1 MIDPFSQVVL
11 PILIPDIP
19 PSPSVNPTVEIH
31 FSSQPSHANENP
43 YQQISRIIKPPP
55 YLKGFHYNLLYHQ
68 PTSSAPSSKHSYP
81 LCNYISYNSLYLPY
95 KTIISQY
102 LQILNHDFIIKLFLI
117 NSEGMPCT
125 LKLTAMEFNNT

>member
-1 MIDPFSQVVL
+1 MTIEANRIISRGVGFYEEVFPFQAIAFSEQMIDPFSQVVL

-55 YLKGFHYNLLYHQ
+55 YLKCFHYNLLY
-68 PTSSAPSSKHSYP
+68 Y
-81 LCNYISYNSLYLPY
+81 
-95 KTIISQY
+95 
-102 LQILNHDFIIKLFLI
+102 
-117 NSEGMPCT
+117 
-125 LKLTAMEFNNT
+125 